1 MRGASWAA
9 RRLVRLLLVTAL
21 RVRSLADL
29 AMGRPGPG
37 AERRGTGPACRDD
50 APAGRPARKVAL
62 FVQALRAGGGA
73 ACLLMVAKGL
83 AARGV
88 RVDLLVLHA
97 GEADCSRLAA
107 AGVRVTDFGRRESMA
122 ALPQLLRYLKRERPD
137 VLLAN
142 NPYPGVAAL
151 VAKALFVRDLRLVF
165 RYANTFSRQPPT
177 HDSMLL
183 PHFLPFAD
191 AIVTISR
198 GATDDFK
205 RSFPG
210 VSHRVRYVPNA
221 AVPPDVA
228 EQAARPV
235 AHPWFD
241 DPAEP
246 VVLSVGRLHPQKDQA
261 TLLRAF
267 ARVAR
272 SRAARLVVL
281 GEGPERARLAEL
293 SRELKVSQQVQF
305 PGDVRPAFPWMAR
318 ASVFVLSSAWE
329 GLSMSLLEAMACGTP
344 VVATNCPHGPG
355 EILEGGKW
363 GRLAPPGDWRALAD
377 AILAT
382 LDDPVAPELLIARAN
397 RWDAESG
404 VDAYWEAL
412 NAAP

>member
-21 RVRSLADL
+21 RVRSLADW

-37 AERRGTGPACRDD
+37 AGRRGTGPDD

-62 FVQALRAGGGA
+62 FMQALRAGGGA

-97 GEADCSRLAA
+97 GEADRWLAP
-107 AGVRVTDFGRRESMA
+107 AGVRVIDFGRRESMA

-165 RYANTFSRQPPT
+165 RYANTFSRQPPS

-191 AIVTISR
+191 AIATISR

-205 RSFPG
+205 RSLPG

-221 AVPPDVA
+221 AVPSDVA

-241 DPAEP
+241 EPAAP

-272 SRAARLVVL
+272 SRPARLVVL
-281 GEGPERARLAEL
+281 GEGPERARLAAL
-293 SRELKVSQQVQF
+293 SRELNVSQQIQF
-305 PGDVRPAFPWMAR
+305 PGDIRPAFPWMAR

-329 GLSMSLLEAMACGTP
+329 GLAMVLLEAMACGTP
-344 VVATNCPHGPG
+344 VVATDCPHGPG

-382 LDDPVAPELLIARAN
+382 LDDPAAPELLIARAG

-412 NAAP
+412 NDAP

>member
-9 RRLVRLLLVTAL
+9 RRLVRLLLVAAL
-21 RVRSLADL
+21 RARSLADC
-29 AMGRPGPG
+29 AAGRHRAPEQDAAERGRPTP
-37 AERRGTGPACRDD
+37 
-50 APAGRPARKVAL
+50 GRPAQKVAL
-62 FVQALRAGGGA
+62 FMQALRAGGGA

-97 GEADCSRLAA
+97 GAADRRLAP
-107 AGVRVTDFGRRESMA
+107 AGVRVTDFGRRESIA

-151 VAKALFVRDLRLVF
+151 VAKAFFVRDLRLVF
-165 RYANTFSRQPPT
+165 RYANTFSRQPPS
-177 HDSMLL
+177 HDSKLL
-183 PHFLPFAD
+183 PRFLPFAD

-198 GATDDFK
+198 GAADDFK

-235 AHPWFD
+235 THPWFD
-241 DPAEP
+241 DPAAP

-272 SRAARLVVL
+272 SRPARLVVL

-293 SRELKVSQQVQF
+293 SRELNVSQQVQF

-318 ASVFVLSSAWE
+318 ARVFVLSSAWE
-329 GLSMSLLEAMACGTP
+329 GLSMVLLEAMACGTP
-344 VVATNCPHGPG
+344 VVATDCPHGPG
-355 EILEGGKW
+355 EILEGGRW

-382 LDDPVAPELLIARAN
+382 LDDPVAPELLIARAG
-397 RWDAESG
+397 RWSAESG
-404 VDAYWEAL
+404 VDAYWKAL
-412 NAAP
+412 NDAP

>member
-37 AERRGTGPACRDD
+37 AERRGTVPDDARDD

-62 FVQALRAGGGA
+62 FMQALRAGGGA

-97 GEADCSRLAA
+97 GGADRRSAP

-205 RSFPG
+205 RSLPG

-228 EQAARPV
+228 EQAAQPV

-241 DPAEP
+241 DPAAP

-329 GLSMSLLEAMACGTP
+329 GLSMVLLEAMACGTP
-344 VVATNCPHGPG
+344 VVATDCPHGPG

-382 LDDPVAPELLIARAN
+382 LDDPVAPELLIARAS